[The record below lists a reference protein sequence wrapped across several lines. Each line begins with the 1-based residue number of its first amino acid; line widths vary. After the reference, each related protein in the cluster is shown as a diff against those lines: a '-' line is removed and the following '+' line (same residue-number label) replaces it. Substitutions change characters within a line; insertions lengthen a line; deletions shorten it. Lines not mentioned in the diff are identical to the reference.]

1 MSIKNK
7 LKSLP
12 RRPGIY
18 IFKNSDGQIIYIG
31 KALSLKNRVSDYFRQ
46 KHLDAKTKQL
56 VSQIDNFEYQV
67 LASEFDAL
75 LLEAKLIKEH
85 KPKYNIRLKDNKRY
99 LYIGITKKPFRIFP
113 VRRPEL
119 EKNLYDWFG
128 PFPSSGEVWRVLKIL
143 RRLYPYCSCKNPPK
157 RQCLYSHIKLCPGY
171 QKLDTTL
178 YQQKINKI
186 RRILNGKFSRFI
198 ISDLKKQMSV
208 SAKNLEFE
216 KAQRAKK
223 QLSSFVN
230 ITQFW
235 RKIPNNDLISTKT
248 LVSLKKLF
256 IKYQNIDPIIIS
268 KIEGY
273 DVSNLGKNIIVGGM
287 ACFVDG
293 QAEKTLYRR
302 FKIKDKNTSEMAERL
317 LGGWRITTQNDPGS
331 IKQIIS
337 RRLNHPEWLYPQ
349 VILVDG
355 GKGQVSSAFEA
366 IKKKQLDSQICLL
379 GLAKKQETIVIP
391 IIEKKNIVGWEM
403 LNYSKNNPTLLL
415 LQQIRDESHRF
426 AHKYYKKLYLKK
438 VS

>member
-1 MSIKNK
+1 MSKLKNKIKN
-7 LKSLP
+7 LP
-12 RRPGIY
+12 RSPGIY
-18 IFKNSDGQIIYIG
+18 LFKNKAGEIIYIG
-31 KALSLKNRVSDYFRQ
+31 KALSLKNRIADYFRQ
-46 KHLDAKTKQL
+46 KHPDAKTQKL
-56 VSQIDNFEYQV
+56 VSQINNFEYQV
-67 LASEFDAL
+67 LSSEFDAL

-128 PFPSSGEVWRVLKIL
+128 PFPSSGEVRQVLRIL
-143 RRLYPYCSCKNPPK
+143 RKLYPYCSCKNPPK

-171 QKLDTTL
+171 QKLDTAL
-178 YQQKINKI
+178 HKQDINKI
-186 RRILNGKFSRFI
+186 RRVLNGKSSRFI

-208 SAKNLEFE
+208 SVKKLEFE
-216 KAQRAKK
+216 KAQKAKE
-223 QLSSFVN
+223 QLSAFVN

-235 RKIPNNDLISTKT
+235 RKIPNDDLISTKA

-273 DVSNLGKNIIVGGM
+273 DVSNLGKNIIVGAM
-287 ACFVDG
+287 VCFVDG
-293 QAEKTLYRR
+293 QAEKTLYRK
-302 FKIKDKNTSEMAERL
+302 FKINKEGLKNLIAK
-317 LGGWRITTQNDPGS
+317 QNDPAS

-355 GKGQVSSAFEA
+355 GKGQVSAAFEA
-366 IKKKQLDSQICLL
+366 LKEKGLADQICIL
-379 GLAKKQETIVIP
+379 GLTKKEETIVVP
-391 IIEKKNIVGWEM
+391 IIEKGKIVGWEM
-403 LNYSKNNPTLLL
+403 LNYSKNNPTLQL
-415 LQQIRDESHRF
+415 LQQIRDESHLF
-426 AHKYYKKLYLKK
+426 AHKYYKEISLRELIKGKFK
-438 VS
+438 G